1 MCKKIAENTD
11 QHLIPPKAI
20 QSLDFRHIKYRRGRS
35 NINIISHFHKKNIS
49 FVGVQKYQIK
59 QRSVPNS
66 VPDEVGS
73 FLLRNIEYKNAN
85 VNFLFY
91 LIYPK
96 SFLKLL
102 LLIR

>member
-1 MCKKIAENTD
+1 MWKKIAENTD

-20 QSLDFRHIKYRRGRS
+20 QSLDFRHIKYRGGRS
-35 NINIISHFHKKNIS
+35 NINIFSHFHKKKH
-49 FVGVQKYQIK
+49 VGVQKYQIK

-73 FLLRNIEYKNAN
+73 FLLRIIEYKNAN